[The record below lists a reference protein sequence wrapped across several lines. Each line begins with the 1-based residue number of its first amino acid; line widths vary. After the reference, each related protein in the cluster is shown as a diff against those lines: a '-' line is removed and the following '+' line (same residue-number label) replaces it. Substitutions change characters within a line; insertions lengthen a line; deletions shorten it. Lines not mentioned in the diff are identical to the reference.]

1 MSIVKH
7 LVLSGGGPLIFQT
20 IGIMQ
25 ELEKNNKYS
34 RSNINSIYGTSSG
47 AIVGL
52 FICLGYDWD
61 VINKY
66 MIERPWDNL
75 YYINTERIFNGFKQC
90 GIYNHDV
97 FIKSYK
103 SLFDAKD
110 VSIDITLSEFYKL
123 TKIDFHLIT
132 FEVNKLQM
140 EDLSHET
147 YPNLKVID
155 AIHMTACLP
164 MLFTPFLMEEKCF
177 IDGAII
183 LNYPL
188 NLCIK
193 KYPNKDEIIGVKH
206 IYTNN
211 DNDKNITSTTNI
223 LEYIIN
229 IFYKLIRHISLDN
242 VKKNTSIKHEIL
254 CYENYMTLNQITTCL
269 TSSISR
275 QTILENGIKIANDFC
290 ENLNLEDRN

>member
-1 MSIVKH
+1 MSTVKH

-25 ELEKNNKYS
+25 ELEKNNTYS
-34 RSNINSIYGTSSG
+34 RSNIKSIYGTSSG

-61 VINKY
+61 VINKF

-75 YYINTERIFNGFKQC
+75 YYIDTERLFNGFKQC
-90 GIYNHDV
+90 GIYNHEV

-110 VSIDITLSEFYKL
+110 ISIDITLSDFYKL
-123 TKIDFHLIT
+123 TKIDYHLIS

-147 YPNLKVID
+147 YPDLKVMD

-164 MLFTPFLMEEKCF
+164 IIFTPVLMEEKCF
-177 IDGAII
+177 IDGGII

-188 NLCIK
+188 NLCID
-193 KYPNKDEIIGVKH
+193 KYPNTDEIIGVKH

-211 DNDKNITSTTNI
+211 DNEKNITSTTNI

-229 IFYKLIRHISLDN
+229 IFYKLIRHISLD
-242 VKKNTSIKHEIL
+242 KKEENTSLKHEIL
-254 CYENYMTLNQITTCL
+254 CYENYMTFQQITSCL
-269 TSSISR
+269 TSSKTR
-275 QTILENGIKIANDFC
+275 QTILENGIKIAKKYC
-290 ENLNLEDRN
+290 ENINLEDRN